1 MEVIGIKP
9 GEDSIA
15 FSKSE
20 WKHFLDEVEMRGGK
34 EIEKC
39 INNARYLAMLDRAE
53 VQSALGQGKMFT
65 LEELKNLSNG

>member
-20 WKHFLDEVEMRGGK
+20 WKHFLDEVEMRKGK
-34 EIEKC
+34 EIDKC
-39 INNARYLAMLDRAE
+39 INNARYLAMLERAKM
-53 VQSALGQGKMFT
+53 QSALGQGKMFT
-65 LEELKNLSNG
+65 IDELEKLVHG

>member
-53 VQSALGQGKMFT
+53 VQSALSQGKMFT